1 MVDWLKKPFQ
11 HGADEG
17 KKKTPFFNFNNI
29 GKKVLALVIAISLWL
44 VANLQHDVEKNI
56 AIDVNYANIPPGLVV
71 VNNPPQKLNL
81 RVRGPRS
88 QLSSVSAQN
97 MLFTVDLS
105 NITDG
110 MSMFEIG
117 TDQITPPRDVQVTG
131 ISPAEIRIE
140 TDQLDDKKVQ
150 VEPSIGPP
158 DEGYEIV
165 GKPEVSPKTA
175 SIEGP
180 QNLLSKINSI
190 TTDPV
195 SLEGEKSKFTIEA
208 PLRSP
213 YSIVNILG
221 DNTVKVTIDLKER
234 TLEKEFNDLNISY
247 INFDGFDFETNGN
260 TSTELTFEGPFSII
274 NNLSSNDIEL
284 YVDGSDISNATTAK
298 SFKLKVGVNYPNKDV
313 LKLTKQNPKTIEIKL
328 N

>member
-1 MVDWLKKPFQ
+1 MVDWLKHPFQ
-11 HGADEG
+11 QSGIEG
-17 KKKTPFFNFNNI
+17 KKTPFFNFSNM

-44 VANLQHDVEKNI
+44 VANLQHDVERNI
-56 AIDVNYANIPPGLVV
+56 AIDVNYANVPSGLVI
-71 VNNPPQKLNL
+71 VNNPPEKLNL

-88 QLSSVSAQN
+88 QLSSLTAQN

-105 NITDG
+105 NISDG
-110 MSMFEIG
+110 MSKFEIG
-117 TDQITPPRDVQVTG
+117 TDQINPPRDVQVTG
-131 ISPAEIRIE
+131 ISPAEIKIE
-140 TDQLDDKKVQ
+140 TDKLSDKKVK

-158 DEGYEIV
+158 EEGYEIV
-165 GKPEVSPKTA
+165 GTPEVSPSTA
-175 SIEGP
+175 EIEGP
-180 QNLLSKINSI
+180 KNLLSKINSI

-195 SLEGEKSKFTIEA
+195 SVKGEKSKFTIEV

-221 DNTVKVTIDLKER
+221 DNTVKVTIDIKEK

-247 INFDGFDFETNGN
+247 INFDDTNFETNGKIE
-260 TSTELTFEGPFSII
+260 TELTFEGPFSII

-284 YVDGSDISNATTAK
+284 LVDGSSINKARQSKRYT
-298 SFKLKVGVNYPNKDV
+298 LKVDVNYPHKDL
-313 LKLTKQNPKTIEIKL
+313 LKLTKQSPKTVEIKL